1 MHLIPEW
8 DGAEARAAAE
18 AGDRVPA
25 EATAVEKARARA
37 ADPEAVRDN
46 GD

>member
-1 MHLIPEW
+1 LHLIPEW
-8 DGAEARAAAE
+8 DEGAAAE

-25 EATAVEKARARA
+25 EATAVEVVRVKAAV
-37 ADPEAVRDN
+37 PEAVQDG